1 MLTDRQIVT
10 LSLLNASI
18 DANKFIPSVWAKY
31 PLESKKAFEELAVIA
46 DIFLEATAE
55 IPHCAEFENDQELQG
70 IIAKLK
76 NNNQTLQSMIDSFN
90 PPNN

>member
-31 PLESKKAFEELAVIA
+31 PLEAKEAFEELAVIA
-46 DIFLEATAE
+46 DIFLEVTAE
-55 IPHCAEFENDQELQG
+55 IPHNAENNGELQA
-70 IIAKLK
+70 IITKLK
-76 NNNQTLQSMIDSFN
+76 NNNQALQSMIDSFN

>member
-31 PLESKKAFEELAVIA
+31 PLEAKEAFEELAVIA
-46 DIFLEATAE
+46 DIFLEVTAE
-55 IPHCAEFENDQELQG
+55 IPHCAEFENNEEMQAIEE
-70 IIAKLK
+70 KLK
-76 NNNQTLQSMIDSFN
+76 SNNQALQSIINSFN